1 MSEAY
6 SEILE
11 RMQTEFEK
19 MLAMCLM
26 MRQI

>member
-19 MLAMCLM
+19 MQVIYQM